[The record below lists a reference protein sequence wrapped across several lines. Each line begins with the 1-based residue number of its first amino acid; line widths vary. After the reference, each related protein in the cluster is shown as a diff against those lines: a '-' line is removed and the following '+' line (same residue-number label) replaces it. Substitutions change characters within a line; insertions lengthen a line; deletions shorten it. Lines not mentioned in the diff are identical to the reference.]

1 MLETRS
7 FRGFQ
12 SRSQGFF
19 AFVGV
24 FSTVSMTTLLSLNS
38 IGFVPYFVDGTP
50 RSQAQ
55 LVRTAPTSATATDEF
70 TVAIPTHAVPV
81 VSSVDVRKEILRM
94 NSSVPKLSL
103 PSLSIGSLP
112 ALPTMPKFDLIEK
125 LTSFAGM
132 FVIEKKEEQVV
143 EKTLALNTIPQLS
156 PEEGVVVL
164 EYPERLIIPDLDL
177 DIAVANPISKSPEA
191 LDDELTRATVR
202 YPGSALLGG
211 EGNVVIFGHSSH
223 LPVVRNKLYKI
234 FNGLPELKEGSII
247 KIVGKEKEYM
257 YSVVSVRKT
266 DANDEIINLAT
277 TEARLTLATCDTFG
291 KKSSRFVVDAKL
303 IGSYIK

>member
-24 FSTVSMTTLLSLNS
+24 FSTISMSTLLSLNS

-50 RSQAQ
+50 RSQAHI
-55 LVRTAPTSATATDEF
+55 VHSVPTPPRSTPIDEF
-70 TVAIPTHAVPV
+70 TVAIPTYIAPS
-81 VSSVDVRKEILRM
+81 VSLLP
-94 NSSVPKLSL
+94 NLSL
-103 PSLSIGSLP
+103 PSISMGSLP
-112 ALPTMPKFDLIEK
+112 TLPSMPEFD
-125 LTSFAGM
+125 FAGKITSLARM
-132 FVIEKKEEQVV
+132 FVIEKKEEQEERIV

-156 PEEGVVVL
+156 PQEDVVGL

-177 DIAVANPISKSPEA
+177 DIEVANPISKSSEA

-223 LPVVRNKLYKI
+223 LPFVRNHLYKI
-234 FNGLPELKEGSII
+234 FNGLPELKDGSII

-257 YSVVSVRKT
+257 YSVVSVKKT

-277 TEARLTLATCDTFG
+277 KEARLTLATCDTFG
-291 KKSSRFVVDAKL
+291 KKTSRWVVDAKL
-303 IGSYIK
+303 IGSYVK